1 MTQLK
6 VAFWWSQMMAFCRA
20 SHKDETSVTRL
31 GFFRKVS
38 LTSCLTKVAQ
48 IFEKLLCL
56 FWKTALLKFKLMWL
70 HFGQLLKTIGQ
81 LFIPTSGH
89 TGMLCAVYSIK
100 GYFVDTIE
108 AIKLGIRELCCVK
121 LFWMC
126 RRRCYIS
133 FSLEK
138 NWFLLWHDL
147 IWILFYHFVTSS
159 GRYYISKEA
168 ADSQSYTIKNDSDLR
183 EREKMRLAFYVSGY
197 NCC

>member
-1 MTQLK
+1 
-6 VAFWWSQMMAFCRA
+6 MMAFCRA

-81 LFIPTSGH
+81 LFIPTSGR

-126 RRRCYIS
+126 RRRRCCYIS

-138 NWFLLWHDL
+138 IDFCFDTIWFEFYF
-147 IWILFYHFVTSS
+147 IILSPPQVGT
-159 GRYYISKEA
+159 K
-168 ADSQSYTIKNDSDLR
+168 
-183 EREKMRLAFYVSGY
+183 
-197 NCC
+197 